1 MVALVVLNPVLY
13 VKQQLNIGEFNV
25 SSTQPKLRRIFYT
38 SDPYEPSGTI
48 GVYETEEQR
57 QRILAAYLKAS
68 MKETKLS
75 EDFYLNQLTEE
86 DFEIG
91 IYQP

>member
-1 MVALVVLNPVLY
+1 M
-13 VKQQLNIGEFNV
+13 KRQLNIGESNV
-25 SSTQPKLRRIFYT
+25 SSTQPKLRRILYT